1 MIHHHADDDADDADM
16 EAKRFPRFA
25 FDNTSKRLYALMRI
39 TITAAAGAVQCS
51 GREGKGYVHTLCV
64 VSRSKMSETRKRN
77 TKAEREKEGE
87 EGEIGSLSPH
97 LADEMRIAPQLRPVC
112 TSVSGLK
119 RNVRKK
125 NVLRD
130 RKTRG
135 EREEKKVDE
144 RISD

>member
-1 MIHHHADDDADDADM
+1 MLFNVPD
-16 EAKRFPRFA
+16 E
-25 FDNTSKRLYALMRI
+25 
-39 TITAAAGAVQCS
+39 
-51 GREGKGYVHTLCV
+51 RERDTLCV

-97 LADEMRIAPQLRPVC
+97 LADEMRVAQLRPVC

-119 RNVRKK
+119 RNVGKK

-135 EREEKKVDE
+135 ERERERRRKSTREYPVSEDEHTDIKKTHIKKHTLKT
-144 RISD
+144 RR